1 MPVVTSFKPKMLDL
15 ECDVH
20 FTVSI
25 DPGPARARRS
35 PYLDMGNKVKP
46 KKWQPAYPHY
56 LITTKVLFSCAKE
69 SIPIPQV
76 GKAWMGHFIN
86 SPFTIVRLLAINA
99 KNLQSML
106 THGMD
111 KLTLELSH
119 TIEELN
125 IIY

>member
-1 MPVVTSFKPKMLDL
+1 MPVVTSFKPKRLDL
-15 ECDVH
+15 ERDVH

-35 PYLDMGNKVKP
+35 PYLDISNKVKP
-46 KKWQPAYPHY
+46 KKWQLAYPHY
-56 LITTKVLFSCAKE
+56 LITTEVLLSCAKE

-76 GKAWMGHFIN
+76 RKVWMGCFVN
-86 SPFTIVRLLAINA
+86 SPFTVVRLLAINA

-111 KLTLELSH
+111 KLTSELSH

-125 IIY
+125 IMH